1 MDLVEQ
7 NFNGWDITV
16 SGKRFNDRFNI
27 NIKPNM
33 SFIFNYI
40 KNELYSIIATGY
52 ANRNNLSSEDER
64 DRQMVEDF
72 TDTAIQYFLED
83 VAKIVISFKMDFPFT
98 ISLTLDDRMSE
109 IMKRAKVAII
119 DKYDTPISVYK
130 SIQYNSEANFR
141 IKF

>member
-16 SGKRFNDRFNI
+16 SGKRFNDRFKI
-27 NIKPNM
+27 SMKPNM
-33 SFIFNYI
+33 SFIFNFI
-40 KNELYSIIATGY
+40 KNELYSLIATSY
-52 ANRNNLSSEDER
+52 ANRNNLSLEDEK

-83 VAKIVISFKMDFPFT
+83 IAKIIISFKMDFPVA
-98 ISLTLDDRMSE
+98 ISLTLDDRISE
-109 IMKRAKVAII
+109 VMKRAKVAII
-119 DKYDTPISVYK
+119 DEYDTPISVYK
-130 SIQYNSEANFR
+130 SLQYNSEANFR

>member
-83 VAKIVISFKMDFPFT
+83 VAIIQK
-98 ISLTLDDRMSE
+98 LTL
-109 IMKRAKVAII
+109 V
-119 DKYDTPISVYK
+119 
-130 SIQYNSEANFR
+130 
-141 IKF
+141 

>member
-72 TDTAIQYFLED
+72 TDTAIQYFFRRCC
-83 VAKIVISFKMDFPFT
+83 KNYHKFQNGFP
-98 ISLTLDDRMSE
+98 IYNQLDIR
-109 IMKRAKVAII
+109 
-119 DKYDTPISVYK
+119 
-130 SIQYNSEANFR
+130 
-141 IKF
+141 